1 MSAAHICSNCDAP
14 TNLQAWSH
22 GVWFWFCADCY
33 AALVPAA
40 EREDDR
46 EPDYNYTPYE
56 ESRSYRES
64 MIDAGRRHLLK

>member
-1 MSAAHICSNCDAP
+1 MSQHVQKQIQQFIEKNPPCPECGCLGHDQCAFFASNEPD
-14 TNLQAWSH
+14 
-22 GVWFWFCADCY
+22 
-33 AALVPAA
+33 
-40 EREDDR
+40 